1 MTILRTTGERSMAVK
16 CGECHAIVQKGCALP
31 NCPLYHGDN
40 PINPSHYRAGAT
52 YETIRVIEAWQLN
65 YNLGNCIKYISR
77 HDRKGSP
84 ILDLEKARWYL
95 DREISNLKAAAA
107 NLDSNG
113 SFSKEGGV

>member
-16 CGECHAIVQKGCALP
+16 CPECHAIVQKGCALP
-31 NCPLYHGDN
+31 DCPLYCGDD
-40 PINPSHYRAGAT
+40 PINPSHYLAGDT
-52 YETIRVIEAWQLN
+52 YETIRVIEAWELN
-65 YNLGNCIKYISR
+65 YNLGNCLKYISR
-77 HDRKGSP
+77 CGRKGSR

-113 SFSKEGGV
+113 SFSKESGI